1 MTLAK
6 SALAVILSAAVAL
19 PLAAPAFA
27 ANGEVIDRVEN
38 RADRRENRRDEAVDT
53 GVWDVVE
60 DHLDRAE
67 DRRDYRDQKAPKV
80 IVVPQG

>member
-1 MTLAK
+1 MTFAK
-6 SALAVILSAAVAL
+6 TALAVILTAAVAL

-53 GVWDVVE
+53 GILDVVE

-67 DRRDYRDQKAPKV
+67 DRRDYRDQKAPNV
-80 IVVPQG
+80 IVVPRS

>member
-1 MTLAK
+1 MTFAK
-6 SALAVILSAAVAL
+6 TALAVILTAAVAL

-27 ANGEVIDRVEN
+27 ANGEVIDRMEN

-53 GVWDVVE
+53 GILDVVE

-80 IVVPQG
+80 IVLPRS